1 MAQSGCDA
9 CSFRARYD
17 NNPKSLLGRLWKW
30 HADWCPG
37 WKAYMTSLP
46 NDERNSWQKNMV
58 CRSLIINCA
67 SFHGRS

>member
-30 HADWCPG
+30 HANWCPG
-37 WKAYMTSLP
+37 WKAFMTSLP
-46 NDERNSWQKNMV
+46 DDERKQLAAKYGLPKFNY
-58 CRSLIINCA
+58 
-67 SFHGRS
+67 